1 MCLVVTDIE
10 ASTALSVE
18 SPAGCATGQDIH
30 DALVMEV
37 AQSCRGVELL
47 REGDSFR
54 VAFRHAHQAVLFCL
68 RVRLRVRCRSD
79 ASSP

>member
-10 ASTALSVE
+10 NSTRLSVE
-18 SPAGCATGQDIH
+18 NPKACAVSQDIH
-30 DALVMEV
+30 DALLMELV
-37 AQSCRGVELL
+37 QSCQGVELL

-68 RVRLRVRCRSD
+68 RVRESLSVLFTV
-79 ASSP
+79 